1 MDLLPISLVSMSLF
15 KLPPELSAAPVS
27 TCSREFSC
35 HRSSSAITLTGI
47 AALNMDTQ
55 RTAQSE
61 R

>member
-1 MDLLPISLVSMSLF
+1 MDSLQVSLVSMSPVI
-15 KLPPELSAAPVS
+15 LPPELSSAPVS
-27 TCSREFSC
+27 TYSRVFSC

-47 AALNMDTQ
+47 AALSMDTQ